1 LTDRQRVKRSNVLEA
16 PPKKVSPDSP
26 PNNHLTMYS
35 RIKITTKTHSAYGK
49 TSKGDS
55 WRLELLDPLTG
66 ARAAGSRD
74 GCGVKCR
81 YSDYLYIK
89 KKAEPLAWFSR
100 FICLIC
106 TIHISTWC
114 INPESLGQY
123 RSKSDAAQP
132 HQHCFEGQDVRSD
145 SQLGGLN
152 KMGQEAIGAE
162 MEPVTWN
169 E

>member
-1 LTDRQRVKRSNVLEA
+1 VFEVESASDKTQALTDRQRVKRSNVLEA

-89 KKAEPLAWFSR
+89 KRQNHWHDSAVLYVSFAP
-100 FICLIC
+100 
-106 TIHISTWC
+106 STF
-114 INPESLGQY
+114 P
-123 RSKSDAAQP
+123 P
-132 HQHCFEGQDVRSD
+132 
-145 SQLGGLN
+145 
-152 KMGQEAIGAE
+152 GA
-162 MEPVTWN
+162 
-169 E
+169 